1 MTSGDLN
8 VDLLKVFYLKVVD
21 LCQTYPTPFVVC
33 RYNVWFLRYDGGP
46 KRPLSQNR
54 TFQMSPG
61 IG

>member
-33 RYNVWFLRYDGGP
+33 RYNACFFLDMTVVRKGP
-46 KRPLSQNR
+46 R
-54 TFQMSPG
+54 TETNL
-61 IG
+61 